1 MKTSSP
7 NFDDSMLL
15 TNLFEQ
21 DSKDIQKEIQNIE
34 SGMTNSEVIT
44 SLKKIQENPEK
55 EASLTA
61 IEKKMNLKNG
71 FHCFE
76 EKESRG
82 Y

>member
-7 NFDDSMLL
+7 NLDDSMLL
-15 TNLFEQ
+15 TNLYEQ

-34 SGMTNSEVIT
+34 SDMTNPEVIT
-44 SLKKIQENPEK
+44 SLKKIQENSEK
-55 EASLTA
+55 ECSLTA
-61 IEKKMNLKNG
+61 IEEKLNLKNG